1 MNKTNI
7 NEDVKNNIEV
17 KYTNVNEIKR
27 EATPQETKKIIDL
40 LNKVFDDDDI
50 YYSVNEIILYK
61 GNFHIDLKIRGS
73 FYLSKYRIKKYEEEG
88 LKFPHIFYSWEFK
101 ELRLCCLIRRDKTL
115 CCGTSPE

>member
-73 FYLSKYRIKKYEEEG
+73 F
-88 LKFPHIFYSWEFK
+88 
-101 ELRLCCLIRRDKTL
+101 
-115 CCGTSPE
+115 